1 VNHISR
7 LRKLKIAKLETIE
20 TIEDLLLHEDTS
32 GESFYFNEEVDVD
45 NRDSAF
51 IYINGNFD
59 MDDELTHGQM
69 VDRYFGKEISEDED
83 CVQRHIPDSY
93 ESLAFGD
100 IISDGVI
107 RVALIEKVENI
118 SLSEIAEELL
128 SMGIDKVYQYNF
140 LNKEVTR
147 I

>member
-1 VNHISR
+1 MNHISR
-7 LRKLKIAKLETIE
+7 LKKLKIAKLETIE

-69 VDRYFGKEISEDED
+69 VDRYFGKEISED
-83 CVQRHIPDSY
+83 
-93 ESLAFGD
+93 D
-100 IISDGVI
+100 IYQI
-107 RVALIEKVENI
+107 LMKV
-118 SLSEIAEELL
+118 
-128 SMGIDKVYQYNF
+128 
-140 LNKEVTR
+140 
-147 I
+147 